1 LNFVQDACRF
11 TFEVMSKWDKMSDS
25 DNIIVDTTT
34 RIFQDLCDP
43 QTVNNAADESWKQ
56 PLWDALE
63 ESGLT
68 LAWVSDELGGAGVDI
83 TDGFD
88 ILRVSGAFAS
98 PVPLCE
104 TLLAGWLLS
113 RVGVQSPTG
122 MMTVAPQRADDR
134 VTLGADGALSGI
146 VRQIPFA
153 ANAGHIAVLAH
164 DGDAPVIA
172 LVAASDCAITEGL
185 NIAGDN
191 QNTVTFDGV
200 TPSEVKPAPDG
211 VDARSLYMMG
221 AAARSA
227 QMAGALESALQISVA
242 YAQERVAFG
251 RPIGKFQAVQHNL
264 AELGCEAAASAAATS
279 SAADALQTAIDEGG
293 AFDQE
298 VFLEVAAAKIRVGE
312 AAGKG
317 AAIAHQAHGAI
328 GFTKEH
334 ILNRFTRRLWAWRD
348 DFGGESA
355 WAVELGAMV
364 AANGADELW
373 PLLASR

>member
-1 LNFVQDACRF
+1 
-11 TFEVMSKWDKMSDS
+11 MSDS

-68 LAWVSDELGGAGVDI
+68 LAWVSDELGGAGVEV

-113 RVGVQSPTG
+113 RVDVQSPTG
-122 MMTVAPQRADDR
+122 AMTVAPQRADDR
-134 VTLGADGALSGI
+134 VSVNADGVLSGT

-153 ANAGHIAVLAH
+153 TDTDHIAILAH
-164 DGDAPVIA
+164 DGDTPMIA
-172 LVAASDCAITEGL
+172 LVASSACAITDGES
-185 NIAGDN
+185 IAGDS

-200 TPSEVKPAPDG
+200 TPLDIKPAPDG
-211 VDARSLYMMG
+211 VDARALYMMG
-221 AAARSA
+221 AAARAS

-264 AELGCEAAASAAATS
+264 AELGCEAAASAAASS
-279 SAADALQTAIDEGG
+279 SAADALQTALSDGG
-293 AFDQE
+293 AFGQDI
-298 VFLEVAAAKIRVGE
+298 FLEVAAAKIRVGE

-355 WAVELGAMV
+355 WAVELGAMI
-364 AANGADELW
+364 AENGADELW

>member
-1 LNFVQDACRF
+1 
-11 TFEVMSKWDKMSDS
+11 MSDS

-43 QTVNNAADESWKQ
+43 QTVNNAADDSWKQ

-88 ILRVSGAFAS
+88 ILRVSGSFAS
-98 PVPLCE
+98 PVPLGE

-113 RVGVQSPTG
+113 RVGVQPPTG

-134 VTLGADGALSGI
+134 VTLGAGGALSGT

-153 ANAGHIAVLAH
+153 ANAGHIAILAH
-164 DGDAPVIA
+164 AGDAPVIA
-172 LVAASDCAITEGL
+172 LVAASDCAIAEGL

-200 TPSEVKPAPDG
+200 TPSVVKPAPDG
-211 VDARSLYMMG
+211 LDARSLYMMG

-264 AELGCEAAASAAATS
+264 AELGCEVAASAAASS
-279 SAADALQTAIDEGG
+279 SAADALQTALRKGDV
-293 AFDQE
+293 FDQQI
-298 VFLEVAAAKIRVGE
+298 FLEVAAAKIRVGE